1 MLGTA
6 APVTDPIVLALL
18 AEMKSQ
24 RISATDI
31 ALRAGYDRKTLTDL
45 KHGRHSTRVSTLR
58 DLGAVLGLDGYSRRQ
73 KESGALIAEQRRFR
87 NAGSSDAA
95 GEPNAYII

>member
-1 MLGTA
+1 MTY
-6 APVTDPIVLALL
+6 PIVLALL

-31 ALRAGYDRKTLTDL
+31 AMRAGYDRKTLTDL

-58 DLGAVLGLDGYSRRQ
+58 DLGAVLGLELTWRRCDGAVDRVDC
-73 KESGALIAEQRRFR
+73 
-87 NAGSSDAA
+87 SDQQT
-95 GEPNAYII
+95 GL